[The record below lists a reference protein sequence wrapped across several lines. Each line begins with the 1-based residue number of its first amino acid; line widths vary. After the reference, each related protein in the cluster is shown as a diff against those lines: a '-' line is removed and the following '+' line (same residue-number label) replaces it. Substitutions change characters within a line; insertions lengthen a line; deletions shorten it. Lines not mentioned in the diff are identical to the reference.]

1 MKKATVLGALASA
14 SILAA
19 SFAAQAAEWHK
30 GPPALRFDGKPV
42 AAARAYLGGH
52 AANLRIDGIDF
63 EQQNVLALRAMSTV
77 RYQQRYGGLPVFGK
91 TTAVRVGPGG
101 VIQAAA
107 VDVARGLTV
116 STTPSVDD
124 AQARD
129 AVAAVLGHVLS
140 PQQARLELG
149 VLPYESVGG
158 ILVWHV
164 DVMLSH
170 GMHRFVVD
178 AQTGAVIRDYS
189 LAHDARGRIYEIN
202 PSLTPT
208 LVEVDLTNLDP
219 ATASL
224 SGFDGAL
231 RAYGYTSG
239 DLQYSEIQTTQTGPS
254 SGEDFLFDPNAQ
266 VTSLDDPFGEVMAY
280 HHASRMRNY
289 FEETF
294 ALDMS
299 SSAYSLAVVSSYAAN
314 ADYIQNAFYSPGYS
328 GSGYPG
334 NARNIICLGRG
345 YSEDFAYDSDVLLH
359 EFTHYISNNAMNY
372 TDEGFYDEYGSTFMG
387 GAINEG
393 TADYFSSTV
402 NNNPIVGEYALGY
415 DARDLAA
422 DVGKCPDSV
431 IGESHEDG
439 KLIGTTGWALR
450 QAFGAEVA
458 DQLVWGALS
467 FLGASASL
475 GDFGQG
481 VVQTATD
488 LGLDD
493 TQMSTVESILSY
505 RGLDDCGRSLELKGN
520 PRSTFLMGLDLLGQ
534 MMGGS
539 CSDVKNYGIS
549 MSSIFQFVYTPD
561 QDDLGAEFA
570 IQLETA
576 MGGGSLD
583 WNVYIR
589 RNEMVTFDPGSYYV
603 EPKVLEYDYA
613 YEGLTNNHLSVVLDK
628 DSVPAFDKDTSY
640 YLVMWHQNCSTNYAT
655 VGAIGVKDLPMDA
668 GTDGPVEHDAAAP
681 DAGGYEA
688 GVVDGG
694 TSDAEGPVTDLAAD
708 LQPGG
713 GCGCRTTGGS
723 TPTNPLAGGMLGLLA
738 ALVMRRRRH

>member
-30 GPPALRFDGKPV
+30 GPPALRFAGKPV
-42 AAARAYLGGH
+42 AAARAYLGGN
-52 AANLRIDGIDF
+52 AAELRIDGIDF
-63 EQQNVLALRAMSTV
+63 EQQNVLALRSMSTV
-77 RYQQRYGGLPVFGK
+77 RYQQRHGGLPVFGK
-91 TTAVRVGPGG
+91 TSAVRVGPGG

-116 STTPSVDD
+116 STTPSVND

-170 GMHRFVVD
+170 GMHRYVVD
-178 AQTGAVIRDYS
+178 AQTGVVFRDYS

-208 LVEVDLTNLDP
+208 PVEVDLTDLDP
-219 ATASL
+219 ATATL
-224 SGFDGAL
+224 SGFDGGL
-231 RAYGYTSG
+231 KAYGYASG
-239 DLQYSEIQTTQTGPS
+239 DLQYSELQTTQTGPS

-266 VTSLDDPFGEVMAY
+266 MSSLDDPFGEVMAY

-299 SSAYSLAVVSSYAAN
+299 SSAYSLAVVSSFAAS
-314 ADYIQNAFYSPGYS
+314 ADYIQNAFYSPGYP
-328 GSGYPG
+328 GAGFPG
-334 NARNIICLGRG
+334 NARNIIGLGRG
-345 YSEDFAYDSDVLLH
+345 FGEDFAYDSDVLLH

-372 TDEGFYDEYGSTFMG
+372 SSNGYYDQYGSLFMD

-393 TADYFSSTV
+393 TADYFSSSV

-415 DARDLAA
+415 DARDLAE
-422 DVGKCPDSV
+422 DVGKCPDNV
-431 IGESHEDG
+431 VGEVHEDG

-488 LGLDD
+488 LGFDD
-493 TQMSTVESILSY
+493 TQMSTVTSILSY
-505 RGLDDCGRSLELKGN
+505 RGLDDCGRALELKGN
-520 PRSTFLMGLDLLGQ
+520 PRSTFLLGLEYFGQ
-534 MMGGS
+534 MRGQN
-539 CSDVKNYGIS
+539 CQQEKNQGTA
-549 MSSIFQFVYTPD
+549 MSSIFQFVFTPD
-561 QDDLGAEFA
+561 QDDVAAEFA
-570 IQLETA
+570 VQLTNA
-576 MGGGSLD
+576 MGGGALD

-589 RNEMVTFDPGSYYV
+589 RNEMVTFTPGTYYTAPAV
-603 EPKVLEYDYA
+603 REYDYA
-613 YEGLTNNHLSVVLDK
+613 YEGLTDSHLSIVLDQ
-628 DSVPAFDKDTSY
+628 DSDPAFDKDTSY
-640 YLVMWHQNCSTNYAT
+640 YLVLWHQTCPANYVT

-688 GVVDGG
+688 GVIDGG

-723 TPTNPLAGGMLGLLA
+723 VPTTPLAGGMLGLLA